1 MSMDCLF
8 GDSVDNFVVDNQHKS
23 GTSST
28 KDVGEGSLE
37 ESTRTFGLE
46 DLSEAVSHTT
56 VHLLVLR
63 LGGFDLETTLHGVE
77 WVGDNSGGGD
87 GDLGDDEFGGKTDG
101 GEILLVRVEG
111 LEDILKTELGSTVD
125 NNTDGGRSNTVV
137 EGEESVGLDGLLQAV
152 KHTVVLLLLSKI
164 SSEDGSDVDKRVD
177 NGVGGSSSGG
187 TRSDL
192 GGGELSEFGLL
203 VVLGEHLLDV
213 ILEGQVEGGGRDVT
227 DAVSEVTTPEGRRSE
242 FGDVTLEGISHTGV
256 SLHLSRNDTRVRV
269 LVLDGELDL
278 LQRSGEGLGDS
289 SGDTSGSQ
297 VDEGVSFA
305 HDGSERVKTSN
316 KFGNL

>member
-1 MSMDCLF
+1 M
-8 GDSVDNFVVDNQHKS
+8 
-23 GTSST
+23 
-28 KDVGEGSLE
+28 
-37 ESTRTFGLE
+37 
-46 DLSEAVSHTT
+46 
-56 VHLLVLR
+56 LVLR
-63 LGGFDLETTLHGVE
+63 LGGFNLETTLHGVE

-137 EGEESVGLDGLLQAV
+137 EGHESVGLDGLLQAV

-164 SSEDGSDVDKRVD
+164 SSENGSDVDKRVD
-177 NGVGGSSSGG
+177 NGVGGSSGGG
-187 TRSDL
+187 TGSDL
-192 GGGELSEFGLL
+192 GSGELSEFGLL

-213 ILEGQVEGGGRDVT
+213 ILEGQVEGGGRNVT
-227 DAVSEVTTPEGRRSE
+227 DAVSEVTTPEGGRSE
-242 FGDVTLEGISHTGV
+242 LGDVATEGISHTGV

-278 LQRSGEGLGDS
+278 LQRSGESLGDG

-305 HDGSERVKTSN
+305 HGESEKQMDKN
-316 KFGNL
+316 MK